1 VVFPLRFPEVLRW
14 LGVRP
19 ITGILLHGPPGC
31 GKTTLA
37 HAIANEAGVPF
48 YRTSATEFVSPN
60 SGMIDHCTLSV
71 CLFVPKVSDRFFSL
85 AGGSEENIRAL
96 FNKAY
101 RTAPSIVFIDEID
114 AIGSKREDAQRGM
127 ERRIVTQLMTCM
139 DELHQ
144 NIPGSDAAATANDM
158 DTSESSA
165 EQKLDERYVIVI
177 GATNRPD
184 TLDQALRRPGRFD
197 QEICLDVPDENAR
210 RQILERLTRLIRLPP
225 EGRSGLFDLGR
236 IARAT
241 PGFVG
246 ADLKALV
253 NKAGSLAVRRI
264 AEGKKKQD
272 WMSAPWGKH
281 ELESLSVTMDDF
293 EVSKLLFISTFYL
306 YVCNMQ
312 FLFAHVFSVEG
323 PMFTFVTS
331 IDC

>member
-1 VVFPLRFPEVLRW
+1 
-14 LGVRP
+14 
-19 ITGILLHGPPGC
+19 
-31 GKTTLA
+31 
-37 HAIANEAGVPF
+37 
-48 YRTSATEFVSPN
+48 
-60 SGMIDHCTLSV
+60 
-71 CLFVPKVSDRFFSL
+71 
-85 AGGSEENIRAL
+85 L

-101 RTAPSIVFIDEID
+101 RTAPSIIFIDEID

-158 DTSESSA
+158 DTSQSSA
-165 EQKLDERYVIVI
+165 EQKPAERYVIVI

-184 TLDQALRRPGRFD
+184 ALDQALRRPGRFD

-225 EGRSGLFDLGR
+225 EGIDQFDLGR

-253 NKAGSLAVRRI
+253 DKAGSLAVRRI

-272 WMSAPWGKH
+272 WMSAPWGKR

-293 EVSKLLFISTFYL
+293 EVTKL
-306 YVCNMQ
+306 
-312 FLFAHVFSVEG
+312 
-323 PMFTFVTS
+323 
-331 IDC
+331 